1 MIVDPLLQFA
11 QKFGQVD
18 NALENLF
25 GNIGNNIAS
34 PIEQF
39 RIAEKAA
46 SGGSG
51 LAMCLCSRFS
61 RKGWGTHKSAAD
73 AFNWATKAAA
83 TDFGPGYDEVGSCY
97 EEGVG
102 VASSVERVCSRLMGS
117 PAFP

>member
-51 LAMCLCSRFS
+51 LA
-61 RKGWGTHKSAAD
+61 TQA
-73 AFNWATKAAA
+73 
-83 TDFGPGYDEVGSCY
+83 
-97 EEGVG
+97 
-102 VASSVERVCSRLMGS
+102 
-117 PAFP
+117 